1 MFHKMYYSAI
11 VVMLALHPG
20 AFVNASD
27 DPSAR
32 AILVPGSGT
41 YSRTISTDNAQ
52 AQAFFD
58 QGLRLAWGF
67 YFPESIASIREA
79 SPSTQPH
86 PMPYWG
92 MAHAM
97 GLTQIPVMHECLMIR
112 RRRT

>member
-1 MFHKMYYSAI
+1 MVA
-11 VVMLALHPG
+11 
-20 AFVNASD
+20 ASD

-41 YSRTISTDNAQ
+41 YSRKFQRTMPKPKRSSIR
-52 AQAFFD
+52 
-58 QGLRLAWGF
+58 GLRLAWGF
-67 YFPESIASIREA
+67 YFPGIHSVLSEA
-79 SPSTQPH
+79 SRLDPTH

-97 GLTQIPVMHECLMIR
+97 GPNQTPVMHECLMIR